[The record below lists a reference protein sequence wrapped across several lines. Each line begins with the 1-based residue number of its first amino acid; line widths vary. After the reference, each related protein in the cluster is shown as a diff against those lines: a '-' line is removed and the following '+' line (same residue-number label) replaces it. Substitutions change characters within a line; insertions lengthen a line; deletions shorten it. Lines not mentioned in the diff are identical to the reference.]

1 MVRANGQRDGVGRT
15 RDWASAFEHSRPI
28 LDSTR
33 VSPYGPA
40 AREMPQSMRPDTRQ
54 HLTACSEP
62 SEEMSSPE
70 TGVNALR
77 RTEDLRVV
85 RGHLPRARSP
95 AAVKPLRGS
104 CAPLRPVRVTAAT
117 DRAGS
122 LAGPANKLAPRS
134 TEAGPG
140 PRVPLVCLAFGRWAL
155 GMAHSPVAPCSEAP
169 LGGAV
174 VGPYPP
180 RTVAGRSGVWSPPSS
195 PCCLSESAKRGLEPR
210 EGVRGRG
217 RAPRRLAH
225 EARHARSPWAARQPI
240 VHGYVTEQ
248 GKAVDRAIEVS
259 VPSAARAFSVPVSR
273 LGLSGGRFSI

>member
-1 MVRANGQRDGVGRT
+1 MPGRGTLARRNGRAGPDGVVDDEPER
-15 RDWASAFEHSRPI
+15 AFRRAT
-28 LDSTR
+28 TR
-33 VSPYGPA
+33 VSRKARLAHA
-40 AREMPQSMRPDTRQ
+40 ATVGRSVVVVAP
-54 HLTACSEP
+54 SEP
-62 SEEMSSPE
+62 GGGALARADHVRM
-70 TGVNALR
+70 GVDAR
-77 RTEDLRVV
+77 
-85 RGHLPRARSP
+85 PRANP
-95 AAVKPLRGS
+95 
-104 CAPLRPVRVTAAT
+104 
-117 DRAGS
+117 
-122 LAGPANKLAPRS
+122 
-134 TEAGPG
+134 
-140 PRVPLVCLAFGRWAL
+140 PLVCLAFGRWAL